1 MPCPGHTDGNLV
13 GVAVE
18 LEDGWRRS
26 APVRHPGGGKR
37 RGHNGFQISPSGGQS
52 LGVEA
57 PLRKVKLAAP
67 AALGPV
73 TRWRQCLVRSSA
85 VRAQRQAKERDEE
98 NILAHGIVVSPRSH
112 GSGVSE
118 NFSFTL

>member
-1 MPCPGHTDGNLV
+1 M

-18 LEDGWRRS
+18 PGDGWRRS

-37 RGHNGFQISPSGGQS
+37 RGHDGFRIASSDGQS

-57 PLRKVKLAAP
+57 PLGKVKLAAP

-73 TRWRQCLVRSSA
+73 TRWRQRLARSST
-85 VRAQRQAKERDEE
+85 VRAQRQAKGRDGE
-98 NILAHGIVVSPRSH
+98 NILAHGIVVSPRNH

-118 NFSFTL
+118 IFSFTL